1 MANIKQTNIKNYTYY
16 FSNDM
21 INIKDFNSS
30 LLIVDKKSN
39 ENIGIHNIGYIT
51 KNKLLIIKI
60 LIV

>member
-21 INIKDFNSS
+21 INIKGFNSS

-51 KNKLLIIKI
+51 KIKLLILKI

>member
-21 INIKDFNSS
+21 INIKGFNSS

-51 KNKLLIIKI
+51 KNKLLIMKI

>member
-21 INIKDFNSS
+21 INIKGFNSS

-39 ENIGIHNIGYIT
+39 ENIGIHNIGHIT
-51 KNKLLIIKI
+51 KNKLLIMKI

>member
-16 FSNDM
+16 FFNDM

-51 KNKLLIIKI
+51 KKKLLIMKI

>member
-1 MANIKQTNIKNYTYY
+1 
-16 FSNDM
+16 M

-30 LLIVDKKSN
+30 LLKVDKKSN

-51 KNKLLIIKI
+51 KTKLLIMKI

>member
-21 INIKDFNSS
+21 INIKGFNSS

-51 KNKLLIIKI
+51 KKKLLIMKI

>member
-21 INIKDFNSS
+21 INIKGFNSS

-39 ENIGIHNIGYIT
+39 ENIGIHNTGYIT
-51 KNKLLIIKI
+51 KNKLLIMKI

>member
-21 INIKDFNSS
+21 INIKGFNSS

>member
-21 INIKDFNSS
+21 VNIKGFNSS

-51 KNKLLIIKI
+51 KNKLLIMKI

>member
-21 INIKDFNSS
+21 INIKGFNSS

-51 KNKLLIIKI
+51 KTKLLIMKI

>member
-1 MANIKQTNIKNYTYY
+1 MANIKQTNIKSYTYY

-21 INIKDFNSS
+21 INIKGFNSS

-51 KNKLLIIKI
+51 KNKLLIMKI

>member
-21 INIKDFNSS
+21 INIKGFNSS

-51 KNKLLIIKI
+51 KIKLLIMKI

>member
-21 INIKDFNSS
+21 INIKGFNSS
-30 LLIVDKKSN
+30 LLKVDKKSN